1 MDITGYA
8 DPLTMHW
15 RKIPHLLDKSNN
27 MIYQLPQILP
37 KQNADFVHFIYCN
50 NILIWPLNLVLL
62 HKKALP
68 CQSTDRAIHLMALM
82 SAPNTSMQQSG
93 SN

>member
-1 MDITGYA
+1 
-8 DPLTMHW
+8 MHW

-37 KQNADFVHFIYCN
+37 TQNTDCVHFIYCN

-62 HKKALP
+62 HKKKRKKRCLAKALIEP
-68 CQSTDRAIHLMALM
+68 LILWH
-82 SAPNTSMQQSG
+82 
-93 SN
+93 